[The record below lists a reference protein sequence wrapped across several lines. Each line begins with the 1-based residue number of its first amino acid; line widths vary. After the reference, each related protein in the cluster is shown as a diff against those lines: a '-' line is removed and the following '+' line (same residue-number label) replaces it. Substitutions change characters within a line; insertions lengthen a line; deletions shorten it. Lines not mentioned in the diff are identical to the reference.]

1 MYFPV
6 GSDINGILAFIT
18 PKLKAVL
25 NSAKYGVDVDIKNH
39 IRNRTLEQNKYLY
52 AIYKHIVEFHQE
64 HDTFMIDNLP
74 LKFISSDFLHAYFK
88 ARFDV
93 KTTTKMST
101 KEFTEYTDKIQLLM
115 INQTNGIYDPIYPE
129 DRYQTF

>member
-6 GSDINGILAFIT
+6 GSDINGILRFIA
-18 PKLKAVL
+18 PKIQAVL
-25 NSAKYGVDVDIKNH
+25 NGAKYGVDIDIKNH
-39 IRNRTLEQNKYLY
+39 VRNRTLEQNRYLY

-64 HDTFMIDNLP
+64 HDKFMIDDLP
-74 LKFISSDFLHAYFK
+74 LKFVTKDFLHAYFK
-88 ARFDV
+88 LRFDV
-93 KTTTKMST
+93 KTTKAMST
-101 KEFTEYTDKIQLLM
+101 KELAEYVDKIQFLM

>member
-1 MYFPV
+1 MYFPA

-88 ARFDV
+88 ARFDI

>member
-6 GSDINGILAFIT
+6 GSDINGILRFIA
-18 PKLKAVL
+18 PKLQAVL
-25 NSAKYGVDVDIKNH
+25 NGAKYGVDIDIKNH
-39 IRNRTLEQNKYLY
+39 VRNRTLEQNNYLY

-64 HDTFMIDNLP
+64 HDKFMIDDLP
-74 LKFISSDFLHAYFK
+74 LKFVTKDFLHAYFK
-88 ARFDV
+88 LRFDV
-93 KTTTKMST
+93 KTTKAMST
-101 KEFTEYTDKIQLLM
+101 KEFAEYVDKIQLFM

>member
-6 GSDINGILAFIT
+6 GSDINGILRFIA
-18 PKLKAVL
+18 PKLQAVL
-25 NSAKYGVDVDIKNH
+25 NSAKYGVDIDIKNH
-39 IRNRTLEQNKYLY
+39 VRNRTLEQNRYLH
-52 AIYKHIVEFHQE
+52 AIYKHIVEFCDQYK
-64 HDTFMIDNLP
+64 FMPDNLNIR
-74 LKFISSDFLHAYFK
+74 FINSDFLHEYFK

-115 INQTNGIYDPIYPE
+115 IEQTKGLYDPIYPE
-129 DRYQTF
+129 DRFQTF

>member
-25 NSAKYGVDVDIKNH
+25 NSAKYGVDIDIKNH
-39 IRNRTLEQNKYLY
+39 IRNRTLEQNNYLY
-52 AIYKHIVEFHQE
+52 AIYKHIVEFCDQ
-64 HDTFMIDNLP
+64 TGFMPDNLNI
-74 LKFISSDFLHAYFK
+74 KFINSDFLHEYFK

-101 KEFTEYTDKIQLLM
+101 IEFTEYTDKIQLLM

-129 DRYQTF
+129 DRYQKF

>member
-39 IRNRTLEQNKYLY
+39 IRNRTLEQNKYLH

-64 HDTFMIDNLP
+64 HDRFMIDDLP
-74 LKFISSDFLHAYFK
+74 LKFVSSDFLHAYFK

-101 KEFTEYTDKIQLLM
+101 KEFTEYTDKIQFLM
-115 INQTNGIYDPIYPE
+115 INQTNGVYDPIYPE

>member
-25 NSAKYGVDVDIKNH
+25 NSAKYGVDIDIKNH

-88 ARFDV
+88 ARFDI

-101 KEFTEYTDKIQLLM
+101 IEFTEYTDKIQLLM

>member
-6 GSDINGILAFIT
+6 GSDINGILRFIA
-18 PKLKAVL
+18 PKLQAVL
-25 NSAKYGVDVDIKNH
+25 NGAKYGVDIDIKNH
-39 IRNRTLEQNKYLY
+39 VRNRTLEQNRYLY
-52 AIYKHIVEFHQE
+52 AIYKHIVEFCDQYK
-64 HDTFMIDNLP
+64 FIPDNLNIR
-74 LKFISSDFLHAYFK
+74 FINSDFLHEYFK

-115 INQTNGIYDPIYPE
+115 IEQTKGLYDPIYPE
-129 DRYQTF
+129 DRFQTF

>member
-6 GSDINGILAFIT
+6 GSDINGILRFIA
-18 PKLKAVL
+18 PKLQAVL
-25 NSAKYGVDVDIKNH
+25 NGAKYGVDIDIKNH
-39 IRNRTLEQNKYLY
+39 VRNRTLEQNRYLY
-52 AIYKHIVEFHQE
+52 AIYKHIVEFCDQYK
-64 HDTFMIDNLP
+64 FMPDNLNIR
-74 LKFISSDFLHAYFK
+74 FINSDFLHEYFK

-115 INQTNGIYDPIYPE
+115 IDQTKGLYDPIYPE
-129 DRYQTF
+129 DRFQTF

>member
-1 MYFPV
+1 MYFPA

-39 IRNRTLEQNKYLY
+39 IKNRTLEQNKYLY
-52 AIYKHIVEFHQE
+52 AIYKHIVEFCDQ
-64 HDTFMIDNLP
+64 TGFMPDNLNI
-74 LKFISSDFLHAYFK
+74 KFINSDFLHEYFK

-101 KEFTEYTDKIQLLM
+101 IEFTEYTDKIQLLM

>member
-39 IRNRTLEQNKYLY
+39 IKNRTLEQNKYLY

-101 KEFTEYTDKIQLLM
+101 IEFTEYTDKIQLLM

>member
-39 IRNRTLEQNKYLY
+39 IRNRTLEQNNYLY

-64 HDTFMIDNLP
+64 HDRFMIDDLP
-74 LKFISSDFLHAYFK
+74 LKFVTKDFLHAYFK
-88 ARFDV
+88 LRFDV
-93 KTTTKMST
+93 ETTKTMST
-101 KEFTEYTDKIQLLM
+101 KEFAEYTDKIQLLM

>member
-1 MYFPV
+1 MYFPA

-39 IRNRTLEQNKYLY
+39 IRNRTLEQNNYLH
-52 AIYKHIVEFHQE
+52 AIYKHIVEFCDQ
-64 HDTFMIDNLP
+64 TGFMPDNLNI
-74 LKFISSDFLHAYFK
+74 KFINSTFLHEYFK

-101 KEFTEYTDKIQLLM
+101 IEFTEYTDKIQLLM

>member
-6 GSDINGILAFIT
+6 GSDINGILRFIA
-18 PKLKAVL
+18 PKLQAVL
-25 NSAKYGVDVDIKNH
+25 NGAKYGVDIDIKNH
-39 IRNRTLEQNKYLY
+39 VRNRTLEQNRYLY
-52 AIYKHIVEFHQE
+52 AIYKHIVEFCDQYK
-64 HDTFMIDNLP
+64 FMPDNLNIR
-74 LKFISSDFLHAYFK
+74 FINSDFLHAYFK

-115 INQTNGIYDPIYPE
+115 IEQTKGLYDPIYPE
-129 DRYQTF
+129 DRYQEF

>member
-6 GSDINGILAFIT
+6 GSDINGILRFIA
-18 PKLKAVL
+18 PKLQAVL
-25 NSAKYGVDVDIKNH
+25 NGAKYGVDIDIKNH

-52 AIYKHIVEFHQE
+52 AIYKHIVEFCGQ
-64 HDTFMIDNLP
+64 TGFMPDNLNI
-74 LKFISSDFLHAYFK
+74 KFINSDFLHEYFK

-93 KTTTKMST
+93 KTTKKMST
-101 KEFTEYTDKIQLLM
+101 IEFTEYTDKIQLLM

-129 DRYQTF
+129 DRYQTMD